1 MDKDF
6 KEPLY
11 KGTLLLNLPALK
23 RLLPVY
29 LTFAILITLIL
40 AYSFHRYFNPGV
52 FSYGE
57 ILEDITWALFAA
69 GICLFI
75 IIKIA
80 ARPLTEIAEEER
92 ELVVSFV
99 EQSKDRKIRRAKLTE
114 FFNYQK
120 KLDKLTV
127 AHLEN
132 IINETVSAADIIVSQ
147 AQDIDQSTLN
157 LTNTLD
163 SLRQQSDELAKVS
176 QSTISENH
184 QTLINLHDYVDKRM
198 EELENDQKKASA
210 LSENANSMIK
220 LVDLIK
226 EISDQTNL
234 LALNAAI
241 EAARAGEEGKSF
253 AVVADKVRE
262 LSTQSEQAAN
272 QVGKAITGMAKQIEA
287 QFSDKLISQTN
298 ENEKELLTAL
308 ESQLT
313 RLGNGY
319 EKLDEFKQIILN
331 QVDRNSRQVAQKVME
346 LLTNIQFQDITRQQI
361 ERVIRCLSDLDKYIE
376 NIEAWTVKG
385 EKRPANN
392 LEFSLKHIENH
403 YVAGKQ
409 GDIYHEAT
417 NNSLN
422 QEGLRT
428 FEKEATSK
436 EDNITFF

>member
-80 ARPLTEIAEEER
+80 AKPLTEIAEEER

-99 EQSKDRKIRRAKLTE
+99 EQSKDRKMRRAKLTE

>member
-1 MDKDF
+1 MDRDF
-6 KEPLY
+6 KEPSY
-11 KGTLLLNLPALK
+11 NGILLLNLPALK
-23 RLLPVY
+23 RLLPVH
-29 LTFAILITLIL
+29 LTLAILITLIL

-80 ARPLTEIAEEER
+80 ASPLTEIAEEEN
-92 ELVVSFV
+92 EMIVSFV
-99 EQSKDRKIRRAKLTE
+99 EQGNDRKMRRAKLTE

-163 SLRQQSDELAKVS
+163 SLRQQSDELAKIS

-210 LSENANSMIK
+210 LSDNANSMIK

-272 QVGKAITGMAKQIEA
+272 QVGKAITGMAKQIET
-287 QFSDKLISQTN
+287 QFSNKLISQTN

-313 RLGNGY
+313 RLGSGY

-331 QVDRNSRQVAQKVME
+331 QVDRNSRQVAEKVME

-403 YVAGKQ
+403 YVAEKQ

-428 FEKEATSK
+428 FEEETSK

>member
-1 MDKDF
+1 MDREF
-6 KEPLY
+6 EEPSY
-11 KGTLLLNLPALK
+11 NGILLLNLPALK
-23 RLLPVY
+23 RLLPFY

-40 AYSFHRYFNPGV
+40 TYSFYRYLNPGV

-57 ILEDITWALFAA
+57 ILENITWALFAA
-69 GICLFI
+69 GICSFI
-75 IIKIA
+75 IIKKA

-92 ELVVSFV
+92 ELIVSFV
-99 EQSKDRKIRRAKLTE
+99 EQSKDRKMRRAKLTE
-114 FFNYQK
+114 FFDYQK

-147 AQDIDQSTLN
+147 AQDIDQSMLN

-163 SLRQQSDELAKVS
+163 SLRQQSDELAKIS

-210 LSENANSMIK
+210 LSDNANSMIK

-272 QVGKAITGMAKQIEA
+272 QVGKAITGMAKQIET

-313 RLGNGY
+313 RLGSGY

-428 FEKEATSK
+428 FDEETSK